1 MLDKIKNLLKHDSFL
16 CVAGVIVVVLV
27 VWGVGCESTVISP
40 ITGRKVSRV
49 ELDAERAMLLKN
61 IESSIMELDKQ
72 DLFKQQLVDLG
83 LVLSTGGS
91 VNPAGLIT
99 SAVGLLGL
107 GSVIDNR
114 RKDSLIKM
122 LKNNINTPE
131 KVVV

>member
-1 MLDKIKNLLKHDSFL
+1 
-16 CVAGVIVVVLV
+16 
-27 VWGVGCESTVISP
+27 
-40 ITGRKVSRV
+40 
-49 ELDAERAMLLKN
+49 
-61 IESSIMELDKQ
+61 MELDKQ

-83 LVLSTGGS
+83 LVLGTGGS

>member
-16 CVAGVIVVVLV
+16 CVAALAVVVLFL
-27 VWGVGCESTVISP
+27 WGIGCQSTVVSP
-40 ITGRKVSRV
+40 ITGRKVNRV

-61 IESSIMELDKQ
+61 IESSYMELDKQ

-83 LVLSTGGS
+83 LVLGTGGS

-122 LKNNINTPE
+122 LKNN
-131 KVVV
+131 VVKSEEVAV